1 MKITTAK
8 QMRAV
13 DARAAEEYGIPSLVL
28 MELAGR
34 EVAHLVGHVREER
47 DGYFSVLVV
56 AGPGN
61 NGGDGLVAARY
72 LANAGFDVRVVIL
85 AERGRL
91 SGDPLTH
98 LRILERM
105 EVPVHF
111 AHTAPWWEEALE
123 WLSAADVVVD
133 ALFGTGFRPPVKDGI
148 FASAIEDINESAR
161 YVLSVDIP
169 SGLSADTGRV
179 EGPAVHA
186 DATLWLGFLKLAHVF
201 PPAESHCGSLYGCDL
216 GLPRKIAA
224 EVDVRTEWV
233 TEEEVREYFPRRKR
247 DTHKGDYGHLLV
259 VGGSQGKGG
268 APLLAARAA
277 LRAGVGLA
285 TLAVP
290 ESLAEGLAAKFP
302 ELMVEPLP
310 QNGTSGICEGAL
322 LRALDLAKGKSAVAL
337 GPGLGLH
344 PETRAFLSAFVRQC
358 PAPMV
363 LDADALNALAGRS
376 GSADEQKGALNERKA
391 EVVLTPHP
399 GEMARLLNT
408 SIEEVQ
414 GDRIKAALQLAKA
427 HNAFV
432 VLKGYRTV
440 CAMPDGYVYLNST
453 GNPGMATAG
462 SGDALTGIIG
472 AFVANRKLHTLPTA
486 AFAGTYLHGLAGDL
500 AAHKVTEMALTTG
513 DLIEYIPRA
522 IKKIVGQEGKNDG
535 RSA

>member
-8 QMRAV
+8 QMRTI
-13 DARAAEEYGIPSLVL
+13 DARAAKEYGIPSLVL

-34 EVAHLVGHVREER
+34 EVAHLVAHVREER
-47 DGYFSVLVV
+47 GGYFSVLVV

-91 SGDPLTH
+91 RGDPLVH

-123 WLSAADVVVD
+123 WLSAADIVVD
-133 ALFGTGFRPPVKDGI
+133 ALFGTGFRPPVTDGLL
-148 FASAIEDINESAR
+148 AAVIEDINESAR

-179 EGPAVHA
+179 EGPVVRA
-186 DATLWLGFLKLAHVF
+186 DATLWLGYMKLAHVF
-201 PPAESHCGSLYGCDL
+201 PPAESCCGSLYGCDL

-233 TEEEVREYFPRRKR
+233 TEEEVRAYFPRRKR
-247 DTHKGDYGHLLV
+247 DAHKGDYGHLLV
-259 VGGSQGKGG
+259 IGGSQGKGG

-277 LRAGVGLA
+277 LRSGVGLA

-290 ESLAEGLAAKFP
+290 ESFVEELTAKFP

-310 QNGTSGICEGAL
+310 QNGTPGICEGAL
-322 LRALDLAKGKSAVAL
+322 LRALDLAKEKSAVAL

-344 PETRAFLSAFVRQC
+344 PETRAFVSAFVKQC
-358 PAPMV
+358 PVPMV
-363 LDADALNALAGRS
+363 LDADALNALADGQM
-376 GSADEQKGALNERKA
+376 EALGERKA
-391 EVVLTPHP
+391 EVILTPHP
-399 GEMARLLNT
+399 GEMARLLDT
-408 SIEEVQ
+408 SNEEVQ

-427 HNAFV
+427 QNAFV

-440 CAMPDGYVYLNST
+440 CALPDGYVYLNST

-472 AFVANRKLHTLPTA
+472 AFAANRKLHTLPTA

-500 AAHKVTEMALTTG
+500 AAHKVTEAALTTG
-513 DLIEYIPRA
+513 DIIEHMPRA
-522 IKKIVGQEGKNDG
+522 IKRIAEQEGKDG
-535 RSA
+535 EQASSGQTV